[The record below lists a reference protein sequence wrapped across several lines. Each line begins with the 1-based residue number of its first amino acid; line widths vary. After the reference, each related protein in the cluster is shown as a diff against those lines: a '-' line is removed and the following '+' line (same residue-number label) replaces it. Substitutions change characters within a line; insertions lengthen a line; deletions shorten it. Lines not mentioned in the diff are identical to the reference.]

1 MSDSQKYTDE
11 ALIKGCLENDR
22 KSQEQLY
29 RKYFGSMLRMVSR
42 YTKDKEASQEIIN
55 NGFLRAF
62 KKLNTF
68 TNSGSLEGW
77 LRKLVFHSLSEYF
90 KQHNKYVQLLV
101 FEEPVKAPTTN
112 GAETALHQMYYDD
125 VMKLVNTLP
134 PATKQVFE
142 LYAIEGFSH
151 MEISKQVNISIGTS
165 KWHLSTARKQ
175 LQSLINN
182 NNNYSLHAG

>member
-1 MSDSQKYTDE
+1 MPDVNQHTDKT
-11 ALIKGCLENDR
+11 LIDGCLRNDR
-22 KSQEQLY
+22 KSQELLY

-42 YTKDKEASQEIIN
+42 YTTDKDAAQEIIN

-62 KKLNTF
+62 KKLDAYTF
-68 TNSGSLEGW
+68 KGSFEGW
-77 LRKLVFHSLSEYF
+77 LRKLVFHCLSEYF
-90 KQHNKYVQLLV
+90 KQHNKYLQLLV
-101 FEEPVKAPTTN
+101 FEETEKAVP
-112 GAETALHQMYYDD
+112 ETAYHQMYFDD
-125 VMKLVNTLP
+125 VMKLVDTLP

-175 LQSLINN
+175 LQLLLKNN
-182 NNNYSLHAG
+182 KNYTLHAG